1 MFLIRKII
9 VEKWK
14 QNRSHELSLR
24 NRNGVGFNLAKDSQF
39 KIILRMFSGTTKM
52 TTKVNNFQTNFIKV
66 RLSSTI
72 INDNTVGNGKSLS
85 KKVYMISNFYRT

>member
-14 QNRSHELSLR
+14 QNRSHELGLR

-52 TTKVNNFQTNFIKV
+52 TTKVNNFQTNFKKV
-66 RLSSTI
+66 WLSST